1 MSLSNGIKWVGLG
14 QFVKVTTQL
23 VVIFYLTRI
32 IPPSEYGLLAMAAIV
47 MNLANIFNDLGTGA
61 AIIQRQNI
69 TQDFYN
75 YIYKINIITGLV
87 VMLSVMAISPVLVH
101 YFKQPELYKII
112 LLLSLCFPISS
123 MSIVHKSSIEKVK
136 NFKVS
141 IKIEVFANLI
151 GLLLA
156 VTLAHLGFGVYS
168 IVFQTIITL
177 LLSTILYF
185 YCSEIN
191 VSLKNRTK
199 SENVNGVLSFSGY
212 IFLFNIVNYF
222 ARNLDVIIIGRFFS
236 SAILGAYSVAYK
248 IMLFPVQNLTFVIS
262 RVFFPHFANQLDNI
276 SANRSDYLKSIHIIL
291 SIAAPMMLGISVLS
305 QDLVH
310 LFFDEKWY
318 LIGDLLL
325 WLAPTAIIQSILS
338 TTGTVFTAYAKTF
351 WLFCLGIVGMILMG
365 ASFILGSFYS
375 IKTLTLFYFIANIIN
390 FFPVIYMVGKIL
402 NFKIA
407 TILFLIIRT
416 VVPAGIMFLGIWLIS
431 HKILFEISYLS
442 FALKIV
448 IGVIIYSIFFL
459 IFNRNL
465 FNSLLKKE
473 KYIY

>member
-1 MSLSNGIKWVGLG
+1 MSLSYGIKWVGLG
-14 QFVKVTTQL
+14 QFVKVLTQL

-32 IPPSEYGLLAMAAIV
+32 IPPEEYGLLAMAAIV

-69 TQDFYN
+69 TQEFYN
-75 YIYKINIITGLV
+75 YIYRVNIITGFV
-87 VMLSVMAISPVLVH
+87 VMFFVVIISPVLVH
-101 YFKQPELYKII
+101 YFQQPELYKII
-112 LLLSLCFPISS
+112 LLFSVCFPISS

-177 LLSTILYF
+177 LLSTILYI

-191 VSLKNRTK
+191 VSLKNSTK
-199 SENVNGVLSFSGY
+199 SENVSGVLSFSGY

-222 ARNLDVIIIGRFFS
+222 SRNLDVIIIGRFFS

-262 RVFFPHFANQLDNI
+262 RVFFPHFSNQLDNVG
-276 SANRSDYLKSIHIIL
+276 ANRSDYLKSIHIIL
-291 SIAAPMMLGISVLS
+291 SIAAPMMLGLSVLS
-305 QDLVH
+305 HDLVH
-310 LFFDEKWY
+310 LFFDKKWY

-351 WLFCLGIVGMILMG
+351 WLFCLGIIGIILMG
-365 ASFILGSFYS
+365 VSFILGSFYS

-390 FFPVIYMVGKIL
+390 FFPVMYMVGKIL
-402 NFKIA
+402 NFNVA
-407 TILFLIIRT
+407 TIVFLIIRT

-431 HKILFEISYLS
+431 HKILLEISYLS

-448 IGVIIYSIFFL
+448 IGIIIYSILFL

-465 FNSLLKKE
+465 VNSLLKKE